1 MNGRTCLISGATDG
15 IGKEAAIEL
24 AKKGCNL
31 ILIGRSKTK
40 GKKVVEQIRKVADS
54 HVDIDYLIAD
64 LMLMKEVSRVADE
77 VSKKY
82 PRIDVLLNNVGAYF
96 ASREAVSYT
105 HLTLP
110 TILLV

>member
-31 ILIGRSKTK
+31 ILIGRSKKK

-64 LMLMKEVSRVADE
+64 LMLMKEVARVADE
-77 VSKKY
+77 VCKKY
-82 PRIDVLLNNVGAYF
+82 PRIDVLLNL
-96 ASREAVSYT
+96 SLI
-105 HLTLP
+105 H
-110 TILLV
+110 I